1 LDESSTIG
9 ARLRELRRWRGMTLA
24 EVAGPAGVTPAYLSM
39 VERGLRS
46 LDRRSVISGVAG
58 ALQVSESELV
68 GGPHLGKDPL
78 QSGPHTAV
86 PALRFTLAVNTLGEA
101 AVEKARPLPVVA
113 AELESLRP
121 AHGAGDYLRLGPALP
136 GILDELY
143 LHAAATRGE
152 DEQVRAVRALV
163 DALLWSASM
172 CHNLRYPDLA
182 QIASRA
188 AMDAANRIS
197 DPVRLGMTQFERIG
211 TAPHPSPGAWVQ
223 ALSMT
228 ERAAAA
234 LEPHARDEQSLQV
247 LGMLTLRCA
256 FAAAASLKSTEADH
270 WLAEAQKLAARVND
284 DDPAR
289 NWEWFGATNVAI
301 WRTALAVERGESGPV
316 VLKLASAVDP
326 AKLVV
331 ATRRA
336 GLYLDV
342 GRGVARDPKTQE
354 EAARWLRRAEQAAP
368 QQFRNYAPAR
378 EAVAYLLTRARTTA
392 GGRELR
398 GMAARMGVPH

>member
-1 LDESSTIG
+1 MDEDSTIG
-9 ARLRELRRWRGMTLA
+9 ARLRELRRWRGMTLT
-24 EVAGPAGVTPAYLSM
+24 EVAGLAGVTPSYLSM
-39 VERGLRS
+39 AERGLRPF
-46 LDRRSVISGVAG
+46 DRRSVISGVAG
-58 ALQVSESELV
+58 ALQASESELV

-86 PALRFTLAVNTLGEA
+86 PALRFTLSVNTLGEA
-101 AVEKARPLPVVA
+101 TTEQARPLTAVTE
-113 AELESLRP
+113 ELESLRP
-121 AHGAGDYLRLGPALP
+121 AHGAGDYLRLGPVLP

-143 LHAAATRGE
+143 LHVARAGGE
-152 DEQVRAVRALV
+152 DGHVRATAALV

-188 AMDAANRIS
+188 AVEAAGRVG
-197 DPVRLGMTQFERIG
+197 DPVLLGMAQFERIG
-211 TAPHPSPGAWVQ
+211 TAPHPSPTAWVQ
-223 ALSMT
+223 ALAMT
-228 ERAAAA
+228 ERAASA
-234 LEPHARDEQSLQV
+234 LEPHARSEHSLQV

-256 FAAAASLKSTEADH
+256 FAAAAALKEAEASHWLTEA
-270 WLAEAQKLAARVND
+270 EKLAARVSD
-284 DDPAR
+284 EDPAR

-301 WRTALAVERGESGPV
+301 WRTALAVELGESGAA
-316 VLKLASAVDP
+316 VLKLASRVDP

-342 GRGVARDPKTQE
+342 GRGLARDPRTQE

-368 QQFRNYAPAR
+368 QQFRNYGPAR
-378 EAVAYLLTRARTTA
+378 EAVGYLLTRARTTA